1 MREFNVDIK
10 MFKKKFDEEYEFL
23 YKNRDQVA
31 GFNLSLI
38 HI

>member
-23 YKNRDQVA
+23 YKNRDQVQV
-31 GFNLSLI
+31 LMKQ
-38 HI
+38 